1 MRNGRSPAGFKPN
14 GLPRGR
20 QSRCRLAV
28 FEPAKVK
35 DGWMG
40 LDACGVA
47 GMDRIKALIC
57 THAKQQIPSRIQAQ
71 RVATWSAEPVPFS
84 SFEPANKNKAG
95 WMGLDAC
102 SVAGMDRI
110 KALICTHAKRQI
122 PSRIQAQRVATWSA
136 EPVPFSSFEPAKVKD
151 GWMGLDACGVA
162 GMERIKALI
171 CTHAKRQIPS
181 RIQAQRVA
189 TWSAE
194 PVPFRSFEPAK
205 VKDGWMGLDAC
216 SVAGM
221 DRIKALI
228 CTHAKRQIPSRIQA
242 QRVATWSAEPVPFS
256 SFEPAKVKDGWM
268 GLDACGVAG
277 MERIKAL
284 ICTHAKRQIPSRIQA
299 QRVATWSAEPVP
311 FRSFEPAK
319 VKDGWMG
326 LDACGVGWDGP
337 NKSLDLHACETAEPQ
352 QDSSPT
358 GCHVVGRA
366 GAV

>member
-1 MRNGRSPAGFKPN
+1 MDG
-14 GLPRGR
+14 PRR
-20 QSRCRLAV
+20 MC
-28 FEPAKVK
+28 
-35 DGWMG
+35 
-40 LDACGVA
+40 VA

-57 THAKQQIPSRIQAQ
+57 THAKRQIPSRIQAQ

-84 SFEPANKNKAG
+84 SFEPAKVKDG

-102 SVAGMDRI
+102 GVAGMDRI

-194 PVPFRSFEPAK
+194 PVPF
-205 VKDGWMGLDAC
+205 
-216 SVAGM
+216 
-221 DRIKALI
+221 
-228 CTHAKRQIPSRIQA
+228 SRIQA

-268 GLDACGVAG
+268 GLALDACGVA
-277 MERIKAL
+277 
-284 ICTHAKRQIPSRIQA
+284 
-299 QRVATWSAEPVP
+299 
-311 FRSFEPAK
+311 
-319 VKDGWMG
+319 WMH
-326 LDACGVGWDGP
+326 L
-337 NKSLDLHACETAEPQ
+337 
-352 QDSSPT
+352 
-358 GCHVVGRA
+358 
-366 GAV
+366 